1 MGFFSNL
8 FHKTPD
14 YPELASDSPAAKR
27 LAEVREQLKELANDV
42 SDPLEIVPAE
52 HAAYVFLGNPPKHF
66 GLAWIHDGKVSG
78 LNTLVKEHGVDAADI
93 EKLIDDL
100 RSAYEKHQ
108 DDAHFTTKIEDRTVV
123 VTPSPEFEQEVHA
136 IMENRLH

>member
-14 YPELASDSPAAKR
+14 YPELDTSSPAAAR
-27 LAEVREQLKELANDV
+27 LKDIQEQLKQLADDV

-78 LNTLVKEHGVDAADI
+78 LNTLIKEHGVAPADI
-93 EKLIDDL
+93 EKLVVEL
-100 RSAYEKHQ
+100 RTAYEKHQ
-108 DDAHFTTKIEDRTVV
+108 DDAHFTTKIGDRTVV
-123 VTPSPEFEQEVHA
+123 VTPSPELEKEVHA
-136 IMENRLH
+136 IMEHRLH